1 MPRPCS
7 LRLPVLEEF
16 LKPLTDPDREG
27 TEKNLVESGFTPQ
40 ISDLEMTCMLVID
53 KIMGQLIQEKQIFH
67 DLRVFLPCCG
77 HPNLV
82 QVFALKSMSSST
94 IWFGTDWLDFSAFQ
108 AWQTLEL
115 SSSFVFVS
123 DADTR
128 FIFGLSAKTF
138 GEVGWT
144 PGLLSFTF

>member
-67 DLRVFLPCCG
+67 DLCVFYHVAAIPIWCRFLPSRVC
-77 HPNLV
+77 HRV
-82 QVFALKSMSSST
+82 
-94 IWFGTDWLDFSAFQ
+94 
-108 AWQTLEL
+108 
-115 SSSFVFVS
+115 
-123 DADTR
+123 
-128 FIFGLSAKTF
+128 
-138 GEVGWT
+138 
-144 PGLLSFTF
+144 